1 MLPLEERNLGMAA
14 ERVRGKEAS
23 WEFSG
28 MARCGEGAGDSGEG
42 RTDGNECV
50 CQIPETVRRR

>member
-1 MLPLEERNLGMAA
+1 MAA
-14 ERVRGKEAS
+14 EGGRGKEAS

-28 MARCGEGAGDSGEG
+28 MARCGEGARDSGEG

-50 CQIPETVRRR
+50 CRIPGTARRR